1 MRVHGLLLGWIG
13 QSKTP
18 PVFESLFSTLVLV
31 VSFIFILTEPLFLL
45 LSHPDDTEMDRED
58 DRNVN
63 LGDNVD
69 RSRTV
74 DE

>member
-1 MRVHGLLLGWIG
+1 MRVRGLLLGWIG
-13 QSKTP
+13 RSKTP
-18 PVFESLFSTLVLV
+18 PVFESLFSTLV

-58 DRNVN
+58 DGNVN
-63 LGDNVD
+63 LGDDVD

>member
-1 MRVHGLLLGWIG
+1 MRVRGLLLGWIG
-13 QSKTP
+13 RSKTP

-63 LGDNVD
+63 LGDDVD

-74 DE
+74 EQ